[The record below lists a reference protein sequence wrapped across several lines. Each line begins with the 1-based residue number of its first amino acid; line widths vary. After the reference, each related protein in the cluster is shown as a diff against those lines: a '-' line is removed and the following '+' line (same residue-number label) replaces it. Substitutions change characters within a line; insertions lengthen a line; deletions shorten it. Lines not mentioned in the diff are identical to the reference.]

1 MFASSPSDDED
12 EPQTVGCPGP
22 AANELNQESYEQT
35 ADLTHIRTIRVF
47 EAVKVVS

>member
-12 EPQTVGCPGP
+12 DSEVVGCPAP
-22 AANELNQESYEQT
+22 EANEPNRKAYEQA

-47 EAVKVVS
+47 EAVKAVS